1 MVLPSIS
8 EALFQST
15 LPSRG
20 VTPAGS
26 RKNDK
31 QRISTHAPLLWNNW
45 KLNFNPRSP
54 RGERQLDRLGVPFWV
69 QFQSTLPS
77 RGATRPFSGCGGV
90 GIFQSTLP
98 SRGATSIFCGLS
110 EQIVI
115 SIHAPLA
122 GSDHSDGPKATRP
135 FYFNPRSPRGERH
148 VTFAHNTVSTIFQS
162 TLPSR
167 GATSDGFVLFILI
180 LISIHAPLAGSDQ
193 IPVQYNLTGKISI
206 HAPLAGS
213 DLVNHNNL
221 RVTVDFNPRTPRG
234 ERHLSVLEKRLFRI

>member
-1 MVLPSIS
+1 MKLTLPQGFYLIYSNAYLTENGSPFSSVFNISKSFLLRTPFVRNDSCRCSPCACHILISNHAPSWGATTMVLPSIS

-98 SRGATSIFCGLS
+98 SRGATGCLL
-110 EQIVI
+110 I
-115 SIHAPLA
+115 STLPEE
-122 GSDHSDGPKATRP
+122 D
-135 FYFNPRSPRGERH
+135 FNPRSPRGERLDMLTRGASRD
-148 VTFAHNTVSTIFQS
+148 VFQS

-167 GATSDGFVLFILI
+167 GATSRRKSKGI
-180 LISIHAPLAGSDQ
+180 
-193 IPVQYNLTGKISI
+193 
-206 HAPLAGS
+206 
-213 DLVNHNNL
+213 
-221 RVTVDFNPRTPRG
+221 
-234 ERHLSVLEKRLFRI
+234 